1 MSDKLNYLFE
11 NNSLINCF
19 CSSISKENN
28 NFETKSFAFGN
39 SKQGIDDPINGDS
52 LFRIFSMSKVVTTIA
67 VMQLVEKG
75 ELNLDEPVEN
85 ILPYIKK
92 VPILN
97 EDNQF
102 VKQKNSITLR
112 NLLSHTS

>member
-28 NFETKSFAFGN
+28 NFETKSFALETQN
-39 SKQGIDDPINGDS
+39 RIDDPINGNS

-97 EDNQF
+97 ENNQF
-102 VKQKNSITLR
+102 VKQKKFYNFKPFITY
-112 NLLSHTS
+112 

>member
-28 NFETKSFAFGN
+28 NFVTKSFAFGN

-52 LFRIFSMSKVVTTIA
+52 LFRIFSMSKVFTTIA

-75 ELNLDEPVEN
+75 EFREDLYYKLNVMPIYLPPLRKRLEDIPSLINYFIN
-85 ILPYIKK
+85 IFK
-92 VPILN
+92 
-97 EDNQF
+97 
-102 VKQKNSITLR
+102 T
-112 NLLSHTS
+112 